1 VQNNTI
7 TPNMERHLTQEQRLE
22 LVNRVCDLYASE
34 GGTIESTCDA
44 CGLSVNTFYLW
55 TCKYTE
61 LKDIYKKAKELSDEV
76 FLEKLRPRAQ
86 KSLIRLIE
94 GETYTKTKQESGV
107 NATGSFDKTVTEEV
121 LVLPNPTSVIFAL
134 KGVQHETFGD
144 KRDITTNGE
153 SLNTPFANMP
163 LSKRIAIL
171 EILESE
177 TDTAKDGD

>member
-1 VQNNTI
+1 
-7 TPNMERHLTQEQRLE
+7 MERHLTQDERID
-22 LVNRVCDLYASE
+22 LVKKICDLYASE
-34 GGTIESTCDA
+34 GGTIESTCEA

-107 NATGSFDKTVTEEV
+107 NATGSFGKTVTEEV

-177 TDTAKDGD
+177 SDTEKDGD

>member
-1 VQNNTI
+1 
-7 TPNMERHLTQEQRLE
+7 MERHLTQDERLE
-22 LVNRVCDLYASE
+22 LVKKICDLYASE
-34 GGTIESTCDA
+34 GGTIESTCEA

-61 LKDIYKKAKELSDEV
+61 LKEIYKKSKELSDEV

-86 KSLIRLIE
+86 KSLIRLVE
-94 GETYTKTKQESGV
+94 GETYTKTKRETGTT
-107 NATGSFDKTVTEEV
+107 ATGGIDKMIVEEV
-121 LVLPNPTSVIFAL
+121 MVLPNPTSVIFAL

-163 LSKRIAIL
+163 LSKRMAIL

-177 TDTAKDGD
+177 NDTEKDGD

>member
-1 VQNNTI
+1 
-7 TPNMERHLTQEQRLE
+7 MERHLTQEQRLE
-22 LVNRVCDLYASE
+22 LVTKVCDLYASD
-34 GGTIESTCDA
+34 GGTIESTCEA

-55 TCKYTE
+55 ICKYKE
-61 LKDIYKKAKELSDEV
+61 LKEIYKKAKELSDEV

-94 GETYTKTKQESGV
+94 GETYTKTKQESGT
-107 NATGSFDKTVTEEV
+107 NSMGGFYKTVTEEV

-153 SLNTPFANMP
+153 SLNAPFANMP
-163 LSKRIAIL
+163 LSKRMAIL

-177 TDTAKDGD
+177 NDTAKDGD

>member
-1 VQNNTI
+1 
-7 TPNMERHLTQEQRLE
+7 MERHLTQDERLE
-22 LVNRVCDLYASE
+22 LVTKICDLYASE
-34 GGTIESTCDA
+34 GGTIESTCEA

-94 GETYTKTKQESGV
+94 GETYTKTKQESGI
-107 NATGSFDKTVTEEV
+107 NAGGSFDKTVTEDV
-121 LVLPNPTSVIFAL
+121 LILPNPTSVIFAL

-144 KRDITTNGE
+144 KKDITTNGE

-177 TDTAKDGD
+177 SDATKDGD

>member
-1 VQNNTI
+1 
-7 TPNMERHLTQEQRLE
+7 MERHSTEEQRLE
-22 LVNRVCDLYASE
+22 LVNRVCDLYASH
-34 GGTIESTCDA
+34 GGTIESTCEA
-44 CGLSVNTFYLW
+44 CSLSSSTFYLW
-55 TCKYTE
+55 VCKYEE
-61 LKDIYKKAKELSDEV
+61 LGEIYKNAKQLSDKV

-86 KSLIRLIE
+86 KSLMRLIE

-153 SLNTPFANMP
+153 SLNAPFANMP
-163 LSKRIAIL
+163 LSKRMAIL

-177 TDTAKDGD
+177 NDTAKDGD